1 MDLNEEIIDYLE
13 LIDNQYS
20 KAKDKGLS
28 RMSVEW
34 GIWSTKMNR
43 EILKKIKDKHPLKEE
58 LHRVYYC
65 WHGVYDYWVVKSQLL
80 ELHYKSRFF
89 KLITKSRLNK
99 ECEKIK
105 ELILGLG
112 GN

>member
-1 MDLNEEIIDYLE
+1 MTTELIEYLD
-13 LIDNQYS
+13 LIDNQYT
-20 KAKDKGLS
+20 KAKDKRLS

-43 EILKKIKDKHPLKEE
+43 EIRKKIKDQHPLKLKLLAIHE
-58 LHRVYYC
+58 
-65 WHGVYDYWVVKSQLL
+65 YWQVKSKLL

-105 ELILGLG
+105 ELILS
-112 GN
+112 

>member
-43 EILKKIKDKHPLKEE
+43 EILKKIKDN
-58 LHRVYYC
+58 RVYYC

-105 ELILGLG
+105 ELILS
-112 GN
+112 